1 MGDES
6 KQSELEQGHRD
17 PLHETRKPS
26 TAEAVDEEASELA
39 QMPTAGEAD
48 HRADEQGR
56 KRRS

>member
-6 KQSELEQGHRD
+6 KQNEIEQNNRD
-17 PLHETRKPS
+17 PLRAPRKPS
-26 TAEAVDEEASELA
+26 TAQAVDKEPSEVA

-56 KRRS
+56 PRRR